1 MKEAD
6 LAEHVDGGLA
16 LGGSVN
22 LLHGAPEHWPVEGY
36 PKEEQSPTRHNVC
49 SRGANRCKGV
59 PRQHLLPLSITL
71 ARHPIPVAAEE
82 RSPLPLS

>member
-36 PKEEQSPTRHNVC
+36 PKEEQSPYPPQCLFQRSQQVIRGCQDNTSLP
-49 SRGANRCKGV
+49 SRSG
-59 PRQHLLPLSITL
+59 
-71 ARHPIPVAAEE
+71 
-82 RSPLPLS
+82 